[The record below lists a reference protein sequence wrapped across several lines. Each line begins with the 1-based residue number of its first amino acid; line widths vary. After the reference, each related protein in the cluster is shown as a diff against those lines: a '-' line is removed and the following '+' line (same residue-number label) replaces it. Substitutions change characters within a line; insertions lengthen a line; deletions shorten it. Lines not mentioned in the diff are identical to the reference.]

1 MEKVVSRGIKI
12 DLHIHSEYS
21 KAKDGKKVEE
31 NTLDNMPVL
40 VKGLL
45 ANQVEM
51 CAITDHDAFN
61 YGMYYELKKEEQKNN
76 CVKKVLRESNF
87 QLNLLKVK

>member
-31 NTLDNMPVL
+31 NTLDNIPVL
-40 VKGLL
+40 VQGLL

-76 CVKKVLRESNF
+76 CVKKYCRESNF

>member
-31 NTLDNMPVL
+31 NTLASNPCTNTGILSNVFSSTFL
-40 VKGLL
+40 PSL
-45 ANQVEM
+45 ALE
-51 CAITDHDAFN
+51 
-61 YGMYYELKKEEQKNN
+61 YSE
-76 CVKKVLRESNF
+76 
-87 QLNLLKVK
+87 

>member
-31 NTLDNMPVL
+31 NTLDNIPVL
-40 VKGLL
+40 VQGLL

-61 YGMYYELKKEEQKNN
+61 YGMYYEKKRS
-76 CVKKVLRESNF
+76 KKIIA
-87 QLNLLKVK
+87 